1 MRYLESKAKRCR
13 ATGHNLYGNAKFD
26 RLKKQY
32 PPGQHGAA
40 RKKRSDYALQLM
52 AKQTI
57 RWTYGVNERQLV
69 KLYEEAAKA
78 KAVTGTLLLQLLERR
93 LDNVVYKSGMFAG
106 RDQCRQLVS
115 HGHVLVNGKRMTIA
129 SARMQPG
136 DKITFAEK
144 SQKFI
149 TAITE
154 GRSQVVPD
162 WLTVDAKTFTITFN
176 VPPEREQIDQT
187 FNEQLLVEYYSR

>member
-1 MRYLESKAKRCR
+1 MRYLESKSKRCR

-26 RLKKQY
+26 RIKKAF
-32 PPGQHGAA
+32 PPGQHGQA

-69 KLYEEAAKA
+69 KLYEEAARA

-93 LDNVVYKSGMFAG
+93 LDNVVWKSGMFAG

-115 HGHVLVNGKRMTIA
+115 HGHVMVNGRRMTIA
-129 SARMQPG
+129 SARVQPG

-144 SQKFI
+144 SKKFI
-149 TAITE
+149 DTITE
-154 GRSQVVPD
+154 GRTGVVPD
-162 WLTVDAKTFTITFN
+162 WLTVDAKAKVITFN
-176 VPPEREQIDQT
+176 VAPEREQIDQT

>member
-1 MRYLESKAKRCR
+1 MRYLESKSKRCR

-26 RLKKQY
+26 RIKKQS

-57 RWTYGVNERQLV
+57 RWTYGVNERYLV
-69 KLYEEAAKA
+69 RLYQEAAKA

-93 LDNVVYKSGMFAG
+93 LDNVIWKSGMFAG
-106 RDQCRQLVS
+106 RDQCRQLIS
-115 HGHVLVNGKRMTIA
+115 HGHVLLNGKRMTIS
-129 SARMQPG
+129 SARINPG

-144 SQKFI
+144 SKKFVD
-149 TAITE
+149 TITE
-154 GRSQVVPD
+154 GRSGVVPD
-162 WLTVDAKTFTITFN
+162 WLTVDAKAHVITFN
-176 VPPEREQIDQT
+176 APPDREQIDQT